1 MQSSQR
7 NRSFDDPGSDQIR
20 ERARELANQL
30 SELMQYAQTHVEEQ
44 HAHAQGCRD
53 IEEMQRLTD
62 ADPFRWLDDAK
73 RSLQQGLMFL
83 DRAMSQPRDF

>member
-7 NRSFDDPGSDQIR
+7 NRSFDDPGTDQIR
-20 ERARELANQL
+20 ERTRELANQL
-30 SELMQYAQTHVEEQ
+30 NELMQYAQTHVEEQ

-53 IEEMQRLTD
+53 IDEMQRLTD
-62 ADPFRWLDDAK
+62 ADPFRWLDDAR

-83 DRAMSQPRDF
+83 DRAMAQPRDF